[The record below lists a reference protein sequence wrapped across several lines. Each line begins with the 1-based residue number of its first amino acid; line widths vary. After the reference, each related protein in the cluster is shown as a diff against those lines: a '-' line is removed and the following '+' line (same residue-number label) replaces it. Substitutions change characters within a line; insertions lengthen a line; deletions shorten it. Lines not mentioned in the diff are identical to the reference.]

1 MIPHTFGEPGIIHG
15 GYPGQPGPKEMI
27 YLSVGVVPSSLQG
40 QAGRAT
46 AATAFR
52 TSTSTKFS
60 GEARGGMG
68 AIPYSLSESYV
79 IFRVYVGSRGL
90 LNAPRPRRPP

>member
-1 MIPHTFGEPGIIHG
+1 MTRKAVPSRKKSDSHTFGEPGIIPG

-40 QAGRAT
+40 QAGRAA

-52 TSTSTKFS
+52 AHQYEYEVF
-60 GEARGGMG
+60 G
-68 AIPYSLSESYV
+68 
-79 IFRVYVGSRGL
+79 
-90 LNAPRPRRPP
+90 